1 MTDPNTFRYREFGY
15 VEASDF
21 AVRYVSATGYIK
33 IRAEV
38 YELRDN
44 DNKNRSTEACE
55 QRYRMKVEC
64 GDFWVTVHHVV
75 TANNSGDGVRDRQIE
90 LTTGLTDGTVIAVTR
105 SAGGDFEVTPR
116 TAKGP
121 ADNLNEQRYMWPDGR
136 PIFEFFN
143 DVVTVIAADGTWTSA
158 DFGRA
163 DDFVCATYVSD
174 GARVR
179 MTMTRPAVHFCHD
192 SKSGEPVTDKYLVCR
207 RDLSGYE
214 FVDDDDSR
222 QTVCRVEENSYQETP
237 VTIVRTL
244 SQNRFD
250 RRMAKL
256 MDKALSD
263 HLITVKTLADRLN
276 AGLPDNDNHG
286 DNEINELMDSKEF
299 NI

>member
-1 MTDPNTFRYREFGY
+1 VTDPNAFRYREFGY

-21 AVRYVSATGYIK
+21 AVRYVSITGDIK

-38 YELRDN
+38 YELRD
-44 DNKNRSTEACE
+44 DDDDKSGSAVACE

-64 GDFWVTVHHVV
+64 GDFWVTVHYVV
-75 TANNSGDGVRDRQIE
+75 TANDSGDGVRDRQTE
-90 LTTGLTDGTVIAVTR
+90 LTTGLTDGTVIAITR
-105 SAGGDFEVTPR
+105 SPGGDFEVTPR

-121 ADNLNEQRYMWPDGR
+121 ADDLGEQRYVWPDGR
-136 PIFEFFN
+136 PIFEFFD

-174 GARVR
+174 GARIR
-179 MTMTRPAVHFCHD
+179 MTMTRPPVHFCHD
-192 SKSGEPVTDKYLVCR
+192 SMSGEPVTDKYLVCR

-222 QTVCRVEENSYQETP
+222 QTVCRMQESSDQETP

-244 SQNRFD
+244 TRNRFD

-256 MDKALSD
+256 LDKALSD
-263 HLITVKTLADRLN
+263 HLITIKTLADKLN
-276 AGLPDNDNHG
+276 AGLPDNDNNG
-286 DNEINELMDSKEF
+286 DDEINELIDFTE
-299 NI
+299 